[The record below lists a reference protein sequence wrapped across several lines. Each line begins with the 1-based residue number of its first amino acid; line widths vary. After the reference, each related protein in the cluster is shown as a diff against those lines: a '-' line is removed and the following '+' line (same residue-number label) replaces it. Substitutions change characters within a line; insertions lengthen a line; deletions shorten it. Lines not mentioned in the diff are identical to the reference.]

1 MTTAAG
7 PSSSRHSHSP
17 HPHAAPLPHAHSQH
31 YRHHPYANHVH
42 AKPSSN
48 NRQRANGELPPS
60 PPRSRRDLSETPSI
74 GLGVAFGGNGG
85 GKWWDEELPAPPA
98 SLSSILDSFRKSG
111 EGDRDLL
118 LSILGAKKAEE
129 ERLTAIIHTR
139 LTILQARLSL
149 HSAAAAA
156 ASTLPI
162 AIPSSSHEVG
172 MHMPPPAPA
181 VERTPSLTSSRGP
194 GSASDGINSPPL
206 PAASGPSPAM
216 GYMQPPPAPS
226 SNASVSPIPPT
237 TSLMEKERDVS
248 SSQPRSYWQLP
259 SLNSSLRAPSPGSIR
274 GTSRSPGEHQHALP
288 PIRIQQEEK
297 RGCCP
302 RKSIPKSNGTDRGS
316 LSPTTSNDERRQ
328 RSGSGLEMLLDVG
341 MRGLAREKESAERD
355 V

>member
-1 MTTAAG
+1 MSTTAG
-7 PSSSRHSHSP
+7 PSSRHSHSP
-17 HPHAAPLPHAHSQH
+17 HPHAHAHAYAAPQSHH
-31 YRHHPYANHVH
+31 YRHHPYAHPVN
-42 AKPSSN
+42 AKPPPVASSS
-48 NRQRANGELPPS
+48 RPRPNGELPPS
-60 PPRSRRDLSETPSI
+60 PPRSRRDMSETPSI
-74 GLGVAFGGNGG
+74 GLGVAFGGNAG
-85 GKWWDEELPAPPA
+85 GKWWEEELPAPPA

-129 ERLTAIIHTR
+129 ERLTAVIHTR

-162 AIPSSSHEVG
+162 GMPPSHEAASPS
-172 MHMPPPAPA
+172 HLDMPPPALA
-181 VERTPSLTSSRGP
+181 IERTPSLTSSRGP

-206 PAASGPSPAM
+206 PANAGPSPSM

-226 SNASVSPIPPT
+226 SNASTSPIPPT
-237 TSLMEKERDVS
+237 TVLMDKEREP
-248 SSQPRSYWQLP
+248 SQQRSYWQLP
-259 SLNSSLRAPSPGSIR
+259 SLNSSLRAPSPAR
-274 GTSRSPGEHQHALP
+274 GTSRSPGVISHALP
-288 PIRIQQEEK
+288 PIRMQEEK

-302 RKSIPKSNGTDRGS
+302 RDSAKGKDRGS

-328 RSGSGLEMLLDVG
+328 RSGSGLEMLLDAG
-341 MRGLAREKESAERD
+341 MRGLARESSERD